1 MTGDNIDANVPIPLG
16 LTGESLRVALAAIA
30 SAIGPEKL
38 NTDDLADFQDPFQ
51 FSGSAVNVP
60 SGVVSPTSV
69 EDVQAIMRIANEH
82 GVPLWPLGRGKN
94 NGYGGAAPQVRG
106 ALML

>member
-1 MTGDNIDANVPIPLG
+1 MTGDISDANRPIPLG

-30 SAIGPEKL
+30 SAIGSKL
-38 NTDDLADFQDPFQ
+38 DTDDLADFQDPFQ
-51 FSGSAVNVP
+51 FPGSAVNVP

-94 NGYGGAAPQVRG
+94 SRYGGAARRFG
-106 ALML
+106 AR